1 MAATHGIRMVL
12 PPSPPQDRQVVVRAQ
27 WGQHTAQ
34 APGGWEHR
42 AARMAV
48 CHSSLG
54 CPIQVC
60 HLLAEAER
68 GTTTVMSLSPRQ
80 GHQVMVHV

>member
-34 APGGWEHR
+34 APDRWEHR

-54 CPIQVC
+54 CPLQVC
-60 HLLAEAER
+60 HLLAEAEG